1 MLKTHILSM
10 NIKYGTLVGGLGKNK
25 YIPEIILEI
34 ICHMLQP
41 VKLDKCRKI
50 KEHKS
55 IQINQ

>member
-1 MLKTHILSM
+1 M

-34 ICHMLQP
+34 ICHKLQP

-50 KEHKS
+50 KEHRS
-55 IQINQ
+55 IQVNQ